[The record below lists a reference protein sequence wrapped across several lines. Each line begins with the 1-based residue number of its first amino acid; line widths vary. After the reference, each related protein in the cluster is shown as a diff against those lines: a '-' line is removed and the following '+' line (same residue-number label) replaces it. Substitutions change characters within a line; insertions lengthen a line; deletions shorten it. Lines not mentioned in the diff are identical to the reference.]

1 MVMKISEHEEHL
13 NGILNVVT
21 DGEQRAAIVE
31 HLEALRS
38 DYGSTVEEVNSL
50 NEQNE
55 KFKNENE
62 ALVISN
68 SKLFREKAIV
78 QDEQEDEE
86 SLDETITLES
96 LGI

>member
-1 MVMKISEHEEHL
+1 M
-13 NGILNVVT
+13 
-21 DGEQRAAIVE
+21 
-31 HLEALRS
+31 EALRS

>member
-21 DGEQRAAIVE
+21 DGEQRATIVE

-68 SKLFREKAIV
+68 SKLFRDKAIV
-78 QDEQEDEE
+78 QEEQEDEE

>member
-1 MVMKISEHEEHL
+1 MVMNISEHEEHL

>member
-21 DGEQRAAIVE
+21 DGEQRAIIVE